1 MINVK
6 GVDVIE
12 KIKEYQALK
21 YNKDNKFD
29 IDLEFGEKFE
39 KSLAKILSIGK
50 VEIKTERDKW
60 KRTGNIAVELSSRG
74 KLSGLTK
81 TKADWW
87 AHILTTNGKI
97 EGILMFP
104 VKQFKKMVKRSVHK
118 GRGRMVMGGDNDTS
132 ELALIPLNE
141 ICDII

>member
-1 MINVK
+1 MIDMK
-6 GVDVIE
+6 GVDMVE
-12 KIKEYQALK
+12 KLKEYQALK
-21 YNKDNKFD
+21 YNKDSKFD

-104 VKQFKKMVKRSVHK
+104 VKQLKKMVKRSVK
-118 GRGRMVMGGDNDTS
+118 TGNGRMVMGGDNDTS
-132 ELALIPLNE
+132 ELALIPLSE
-141 ICDII
+141 ICTLI

>member
-1 MINVK
+1 MINLK
-6 GVDVIE
+6 GIDVTE
-12 KIKEYQALK
+12 KLREYQSLK
-21 YNKDNKFD
+21 YNKDSKFD

-50 VEIKTERDKW
+50 VEIKTERNKW

-81 TKADWW
+81 TKADWC
-87 AHILTTNGKI
+87 AHILTNNGKI